1 MEELVKQSANSMP
14 SLLEN
19 LDWIIGIFL
28 AFSISLFG
36 LVKRMSE
43 STRTN
48 VTLLVLGLFA
58 FAALRDRQATQSLR
72 AVVDDLHANNTAL
85 LNSEGILADRA
96 KTGIERVLAQNVHY
110 DWLSE
115 IRKST
120 NVTIAKLEL
129 NFTDNPEYYSAF
141 EMILAKGGSVTLV
154 LADPRSPAMWLRYM
168 EESKA
173 DDATSNGKEEE
184 TAWIRGLEDLAEETY
199 RLFQWRVRLLKQ
211 GQDVSKLSIR
221 VFPGYPT
228 QAFYKFDAA
237 LYVHDYP
244 YLRRGF
250 HSPAFQFN
258 NPETPAYRFLKGCLD
273 EVVSASVPLEAAYA
287 DIWKQYK
294 AGQLSDQ
301 TVSGSRIAIDKPEG
315 LQKPPSEQPLS
326 DKAPATPT
334 RPGEKTSKP

>member
-1 MEELVKQSANSMP
+1 LV
-14 SLLEN
+14 EN

-115 IRKST
+115 IRKAT

-141 EMILAKGGSVTLV
+141 EQILAKGGSVTLV

-173 DDATSNGKEEE
+173 DASSNGKEEE
-184 TAWIRGLEDLAEETY
+184 TAWIRGLEDLAEEAY

-221 VFPGYPT
+221 VFPGCPT

-250 HSPAFQFN
+250 HSPAFLFN
-258 NPETPAYRFLKGCLD
+258 NPETPAYKFLKGCLD
-273 EVVSASVPLEAAYA
+273 EVVEASVPLENAYA

-301 TVSGSRIAIDKPEG
+301 AVAGARLVINKPEG
-315 LQKPPSEQPLS
+315 VSKPPSEVPLTENGPDTAAAKKGGKVS
-326 DKAPATPT
+326 TP
-334 RPGEKTSKP
+334 

>member
-1 MEELVKQSANSMP
+1 MDEFLKQSANNVP
-14 SLLEN
+14 FLVEN
-19 LDWIIGIFL
+19 LDWIIGIIL
-28 AFSISLFG
+28 ALSLPILG
-36 LVKRMSE
+36 LIKRMSE
-43 STRTN
+43 SSRMN
-48 VTLLVLGLFA
+48 VTLMVLGLFA
-58 FAALRDRQATQSLR
+58 FAALRDRQATQALR
-72 AVVDDLHANNTAL
+72 AIVDDLHTNNTAL
-85 LNSEGILADRA
+85 LNSEGILADRS

-141 EMILAKGGSVTLV
+141 EQILAKGGSVTLV

-173 DDATSNGKEEE
+173 ENASTANEEE
-184 TAWIRGLEDLAEETY
+184 TEWIRGLEDLAEESY
-199 RLFQWRVRLLKQ
+199 RLFQWRARLLKQ

-221 VFPGYPT
+221 VFPNYPT

-237 LYVHDYP
+237 LFVHDYP

-250 HSPAFQFN
+250 HSPAFLFN
-258 NPETPAYRFLKGCLD
+258 NPETPTYKFLKGCLD
-273 EVVSASVPLEAAYA
+273 EVVASSTPLENAYA

-301 TVSGSRIAIDKPEG
+301 TVGGTRIAINKPEG
-315 LQKPPSEQPLS
+315 VSRPPAEQPLS
-326 DKAPATPT
+326 DKAPDSTAKKSGKVATP
-334 RPGEKTSKP
+334 

>member
-1 MEELVKQSANSMP
+1 
-14 SLLEN
+14 
-19 LDWIIGIFL
+19 
-28 AFSISLFG
+28 
-36 LVKRMSE
+36 
-43 STRTN
+43 
-48 VTLLVLGLFA
+48 
-58 FAALRDRQATQSLR
+58 
-72 AVVDDLHANNTAL
+72 
-85 LNSEGILADRA
+85 

-110 DWLSE
+110 DWLTE

-173 DDATSNGKEEE
+173 DITSNGKEEE
-184 TAWIRGLEDLAEETY
+184 TAWIRGLEGLAEETY
-199 RLFQWRVRLLKQ
+199 RLFQWRMRLIKQ

-228 QAFYKFDAA
+228 QAFYKFDAS

-250 HSPAFQFN
+250 NSPAFRFEK
-258 NPETPAYRFLKGCLD
+258 PETPTYKFLKGCLD
-273 EVVSASVPLEAAYA
+273 EVVAASVSLENAYS

-301 TVSGSRIAIDKPEG
+301 AVTGARLVINKPEG
-315 LQKPPSEQPLS
+315 LSKPPAEIPLTE
-326 DKAPATPT
+326 KAPDT
-334 RPGEKTSKP
+334 TSKKSGKVSTP

>member
-1 MEELVKQSANSMP
+1 MDELVKQSANNVPMVV
-14 SLLEN
+14 EN

-72 AVVDDLHANNTAL
+72 AVVDDLHANNMAL
-85 LNSEGILADRA
+85 LNSEGILADRS
-96 KTGIERVLAQNVHY
+96 KTGIERVLSQNVHY

-115 IRKST
+115 IRKAT

-173 DDATSNGKEEE
+173 ENPSAANEEE
-184 TAWIRGLEDLAEETY
+184 TEWIRGLEDLAEESY

-221 VFPGYPT
+221 VFPNYPT
-228 QAFYKFDAA
+228 QAFYKFDAS

-250 HSPAFQFN
+250 SAPAFLFN
-258 NPETPAYRFLKGCLD
+258 NPQTPTYKFLKGCLD
-273 EVVSASVPLEAAYA
+273 EVVASSVPLEAAYA

-301 TVSGSRIAIDKPEG
+301 VVSGARIAIAKPEG
-315 LQKPPSEQPLS
+315 LQKPPVEQPLS
-326 DKAPATPT
+326 DKAPDSTVKRSGKVSTP
-334 RPGEKTSKP
+334 

>member
-1 MEELVKQSANSMP
+1 MDEIIKQSAPHLS
-14 SLLEN
+14 SLVEN
-19 LDWIIGIFL
+19 LDWIIGIVL
-28 AFSISLFG
+28 AFSISIFG

-58 FAALRDRQATQSLR
+58 VAALRDRHATESLR
-72 AVVDDLHANNTAL
+72 AVVDDLHANNAAL

-96 KTGIERVLAQNVHY
+96 NSGIERVLDQNFHY

-115 IRKST
+115 IRKAT

-141 EMILAKGGSVTLV
+141 EQILAKGGSVTIV

-173 DDATSNGKEEE
+173 DAVSTGKEEE
-184 TAWIRGLEDLAEETY
+184 TAWIRGLEELAEEAY
-199 RLFQWRVRLLKQ
+199 RLYQWRLRLVKQ
-211 GQDVSKLSIR
+211 GLDVSKLSIR
-221 VFPGYPT
+221 VFPNYPS

-250 HSPAFQFN
+250 HAPAFLFDR
-258 NPETPAYRFLKGCLD
+258 PETPTYKFLKGCLD
-273 EVVSASVPLEAAYA
+273 EIVVASIPLETAYA

-301 TVSGSRIAIDKPEG
+301 MVSAARVEIDRSEG
-315 LQKPPSEQPLS
+315 LAKPPTEQPLS
-326 DKAPATPT
+326 DKAPDSTAKRSGKVTTP
-334 RPGEKTSKP
+334 

>member
-1 MEELVKQSANSMP
+1 MDEFVKQGANSVP
-14 SLLEN
+14 FLVEN

-28 AFSISLFG
+28 AFSISIFG

-58 FAALRDRQATQSLR
+58 VAALRDRQATQSLR

-96 KTGIERVLAQNVHY
+96 KTGIERVVGQNVHY

-115 IRKST
+115 IRKAT

-141 EMILAKGGSVTLV
+141 EQILAKGGSVTLV
-154 LADPRSPAMWLRYM
+154 LADPRSPAMWMRYM

-173 DDATSNGKEEE
+173 DVTSNGKEEE

-199 RLFQWRVRLLKQ
+199 RLFQWRVRLIKQ

-221 VFPGYPT
+221 VFPSYPT

-250 HSPAFQFN
+250 HAPAFLFN
-258 NPETPAYRFLKGCLD
+258 NPEAPAYKFLKGCLN
-273 EVVSASVPLEAAYA
+273 EVVAASVHLENAYA

-301 TVSGSRIAIDKPEG
+301 AVAGARIAIHKPEG
-315 LQKPPSEQPLS
+315 LSKPPAELPLTE
-326 DKAPATPT
+326 KAADTTAKRSGKVSTP
-334 RPGEKTSKP
+334 